1 MRLPS
6 SKIIIG
12 AAALALSAGLAAAPI
27 TGPPPN
33 SNPHGLQ
40 IHCGEPAQMME
51 YFKSEGYK
59 PRGEGQ
65 HGHDGKTWLLVDD
78 KENFL
83 LAFEGQP
90 TGTVVCAAGTGT
102 NWRTLDDDD
111 DIELS
116 IAPPADCLTDE
127 ELAEGK
133 LVMPGLWESPEIR
146 MAIEILRC
154 KDASAS
160 KPQPTRPIKLLGA

>member
-1 MRLPS
+1 MRMN
-6 SKIIIG
+6 KIIIG

-33 SNPHGLQ
+33 STPNGLTVF
-40 IHCGEPAQMME
+40 CGEPAQMME

-65 HGHDGKTWLLVDD
+65 HGNGGKSWVLIDD
-78 KENFL
+78 ERNFL
-83 LAFEGQP
+83 LVFEGQP
-90 TGTVVCAAGTGT
+90 IGTVVCAAGTGA
-102 NWRTLDDDD
+102 NWRTLDDDA

-127 ELAEGK
+127 ELVAGK
-133 LVMPGLWESPEIR
+133 LVMPKLWESPEVR
-146 MAIEILRC
+146 KALEILRC
-154 KDASAS
+154 KGERASPMPA
-160 KPQPTRPIKLLGA
+160 PVLGTGKLLEV